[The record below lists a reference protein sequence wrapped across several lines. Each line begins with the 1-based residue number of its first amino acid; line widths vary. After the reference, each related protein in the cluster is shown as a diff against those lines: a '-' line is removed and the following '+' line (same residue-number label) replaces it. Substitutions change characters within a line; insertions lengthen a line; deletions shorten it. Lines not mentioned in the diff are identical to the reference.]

1 MKSKEELDR
10 IENTIKKVILENKSS
25 FTPIEK
31 ESDLIY
37 LIKKL
42 LEKGLNIEYSSP
54 ERAYETD
61 ETTFHLLSVKTEEFL
76 DNENNAVLFA
86 ELYDALDGIKEAG
99 LIISSK
105 IISRNNELYISYYGE
120 MTQYKYF
127 KNLLRYWND
136 IVFILERQS
145 HWSAKE
151 LYELEEKLRS
161 EITGEND
168 VIYSKNNIV

>member
-1 MKSKEELDR
+1 
-10 IENTIKKVILENKSS
+10 
-25 FTPIEK
+25 
-31 ESDLIY
+31 
-37 LIKKL
+37 
-42 LEKGLNIEYSSP
+42 
-54 ERAYETD
+54 
-61 ETTFHLLSVKTEEFL
+61 
-76 DNENNAVLFA
+76 
-86 ELYDALDGIKEAG
+86 
-99 LIISSK
+99 
-105 IISRNNELYISYYGE
+105 